1 MKSPEG
7 LPDHNSEGLPAKS
20 IEQFQDEFE
29 DFEWEIRTA
38 REFDELFAAL
48 ETARVIEGSKQTYP
62 SDILENIIKS
72 LISPARENDFE
83 DFLSRFRGVIELV
96 PEDHGIRAKVIE
108 LLQRESKAVERERRQ
123 QEDLDEAKGETLE
136 FVQEAV
142 PPDYAEMS
150 LEELSRDKE
159 AAPILLRKMREF
171 YQISD
176 SDLGAANNFG
186 DEDAFAAAL
195 NLIRSPADHRQIM
208 QLVKREL
215 LNNPNYTQPWDS
227 QGML

>member
-7 LPDHNSEGLPAKS
+7 SPDHNSEGLPAKS

-29 DFEWEIRTA
+29 DFEFEIRTA
-38 REFDELFAAL
+38 REFDELFAVL
-48 ETARVIEGSKQTYP
+48 EAAQVIEGNQRTY
-62 SDILENIIKS
+62 SSAMLEGVIKS
-72 LISPARENDFE
+72 LIQPARENDFE
-83 DFLSRFRGVIELV
+83 DFLSRFNGVIELV
-96 PEDHGIRAKVIE
+96 PEDHGIRGKVIE
-108 LLQRESKAVERERRQ
+108 LLQRESKAAERERRQ
-123 QEDLDEAKGETLE
+123 QEGRDEVDGETLE

-159 AAPILLRKMREF
+159 AAPILLRKMKEF
-171 YQISD
+171 YQVSD
-176 SDLGAANNFG
+176 NSLEAVNDFG
-186 DEDAFAAAL
+186 DEDVFSAAL
-195 NLIRSPADHRQIM
+195 KLIRSPADHRQIM